1 MEWLV
6 WISEHGRGDLSNAN
20 TEKRELWLRLKSHT
34 DVLVNLIKYSNQQ
47 LVKNTFLEWVVHEG
61 VVSH

>member
-1 MEWLV
+1 MATIKE
-6 WISEHGRGDLSNAN
+6 SFF
-20 TEKRELWLRLKSHT
+20 T

-47 LVKNTFLEWVVHEG
+47 LVKNTFLEWLVHEG